1 MQTRFLHTSDW
12 QLGVTRRFLGPDAQA
27 RWAQA
32 RFDGVRELGR
42 LAAEAG
48 CRFVVVAGDVFESN
62 QVDRR
67 TVSRACDALAAIPVP
82 VYLLPGNHDPL
93 DAASVYACRAWRE
106 RKPVHVH
113 VLDTAGA
120 VWEPCPGVEVTGAP
134 WLSRRPLDDLVAGA
148 ASRLS
153 PVTDRLRVMVGH
165 GAVDRLSPDRDHPA
179 LIRVETA
186 EQAIREG
193 LYHYLALGDRHSFT
207 QVGSSGRIVYSGTQ
221 EAYDFDE
228 VDPGHAVVVDLSR
241 EGATVTPHRIGRW
254 RFLVRE
260 AAVTTDAEVAALER
274 QLAAI
279 GDKESTVLKLGLVGT
294 PCLRTYARLEEVEA
308 HAGDLFAAVVR
319 SVSRSDLMVR
329 PDGDDLGSLG
339 LAGFAAAAVE
349 RLQVQAMAPGPERET
364 AADALA
370 LLIRLAGRGEA

>member
-12 QLGVTRRFLGPDAQA
+12 QLGVTRRFLGPEAQA

-32 RFDGVRELGR
+32 RFDGVRQLGR
-42 LAAEAG
+42 LARETG

-82 VYLLPGNHDPL
+82 VYLLPGNHDAL
-93 DAASVYACRAWRE
+93 DAASVFACRAWRE
-106 RKPVHVH
+106 RKPAHVH
-113 VLDTAGA
+113 VLDAAGA

-148 ASRLS
+148 AAGFA

-165 GAVDRLSPDRDHPA
+165 GAVDALSPDRDNPA
-179 LIRVETA
+179 LIRVAAA
-186 EQAIREG
+186 EQALRAG
-193 LYHYLALGDRHSFT
+193 VYHYLALGDRHSFT
-207 QVGSSGRIVYSGTQ
+207 RVESSGRIVYSGTQ

-228 VDPGHAVVVDLSR
+228 VDPGHAAVVELSHDR
-241 EGATVTPHRIGRW
+241 VTVTPHRIGHW
-254 RFLVRE
+254 RFVVHQ
-260 AAVTTDAEVAALER
+260 AVVTTDADIAALER

-279 GDKESTVLKLGLVGT
+279 PDKESTVLKLGLVGT
-294 PCLRTYARLEEVEA
+294 PCLRTYARLEEAEA

-319 SVSRSDLMVR
+319 SGSRSDLVVR

-339 LAGFAAAAVE
+339 LAGFAAAAVA
-349 RLQVQAMAPGPERET
+349 RLQAQAMAPGPERET

-370 LLIRLAGRGEA
+370 LLIRLARTEEA